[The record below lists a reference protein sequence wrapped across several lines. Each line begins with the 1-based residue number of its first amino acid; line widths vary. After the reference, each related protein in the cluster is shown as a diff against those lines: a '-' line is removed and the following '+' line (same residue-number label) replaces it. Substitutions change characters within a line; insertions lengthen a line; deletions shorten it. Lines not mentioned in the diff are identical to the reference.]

1 MLSLKKKKFEGFS
14 YVGFSTVDLA
24 FDSTTGAFI
33 WGTLVVMATST
44 ETESGANEVV
54 VTLHGFD
61 FETGEDVYQGAAA
74 WLCATDDGV
83 IFLAEDHL

>member
-1 MLSLKKKKFEGFS
+1 
-14 YVGFSTVDLA
+14 
-24 FDSTTGAFI
+24 
-33 WGTLVVMATST
+33 MATST